1 VRSRLLDGSV
11 GGRRVV
17 CMAPG
22 DVVDQCKLLLF
33 LFCVL
38 ERKWAIVRI
47 ADVQKTADADNEAA
61 YYKKRHQEAI
71 GFADAQASKSLLD
84 EIWCSWATLWEN
96 NVFFLLCCRMVL
108 PTTALVRGS
117 CQTIRRTASD
127 MQRVCVYTYLDT
139 NWDF

>member
-22 DVVDQCKLLLF
+22 DVVDQCKLLLL

-38 ERKWAIVRI
+38 ERKWAIVRT

-71 GFADAQASKSLLD
+71 GFADAQASKSL
-84 EIWCSWATLWEN
+84 
-96 NVFFLLCCRMVL
+96 
-108 PTTALVRGS
+108 
-117 CQTIRRTASD
+117 
-127 MQRVCVYTYLDT
+127 
-139 NWDF
+139 